1 MDIPKSI
8 RQHVDSCVNSFQDYN
23 ISAEQIYMSKING
36 ELKTGSGLCIKIED
50 TPLNPRKPVESETA
64 LMFVLSDG
72 HYAVKCMAHNGLIS
86 RMFGMDDDKLQDVLR
101 TLTDSLRNGS
111 KISIS
116 GMYQMQGKEKVFMV
130 ENVVPYSNLSDTQLT
145 EHQFREFLSRCR
157 SVGISPID
165 LMMHD
170 QTLWG
175 ELYAHE
181 PIKLAVL
188 LFCLSP
194 NTKQDM
200 LHIGIVTSMGEGKD
214 HLIEKV
220 IQPLVPCGMA
230 SSGKLCTIPGLFG
243 AMSGE
248 DLNSIELGLLPKMNN
263 ERVAVSEFQTWEGDV
278 FGELMNTMANGYYT
292 MQKGQLDV
300 KRESKVNLMFLGN
313 PPATWEEK
321 VKEDGSINKMAMLKS
336 FDPYTYQILSRL
348 TLIFTQ
354 MSLTDE
360 SAEIH
365 IENTILD
372 AMSGVFDQEEVRKR
386 MSTWRSFFRE
396 YLRYVS
402 RIEPEIN
409 GGRGLLQ
416 KTFGEIK
423 STNTFKK
430 AFLARSN
437 KDFRKF
443 QEFVNLCRGLARL
456 DGASRVED
464 EHIAKA
470 RKLFE
475 ISLKTLVSNFNLN
488 QVIQGA
494 DYHLYTL
501 HKELHAGSN
510 KGWFKTWKEIHGAS
524 PKLTKEQLEKMISL
538 GWVEYWDGD
547 QSWQVREILDEPLTP
562 KN

>member
-1 MDIPKSI
+1 
-8 RQHVDSCVNSFQDYN
+8 
-23 ISAEQIYMSKING
+23 MSKING

-50 TPLNPRKPVESETA
+50 TPLNPRKPVETETA
-64 LMFVLSDG
+64 LMFILSDG
-72 HYAVKCMAHNGLIS
+72 HYAVKCMAHNGLRS

-278 FGELMNTMANGYYT
+278 FGELMNTMANGFFT

-313 PPATWEEK
+313 PPSTWEEK

-360 SAEIH
+360 SAEVH

-372 AMSGVFDQEEVRKR
+372 AMSGVFNQEEVKKR

-402 RIEPEIN
+402 RTEPEIN

-423 STNTFKK
+423 RTGTFKK

-475 ISLKTLVSNFNLN
+475 ISLKTLVSNFDLN

-494 DYHLYTL
+494 DYRLYKL
-501 HKELHAGSN
+501 HKELHSGSN
-510 KGWFKTWKEIHGAS
+510 KGWFKTWKEIHEAS
-524 PKLTKEQLEKMISL
+524 PKLTKDQLEKMIGL
-538 GWVEYWDGD
+538 GWVEYWEGD
-547 QSWQVREILDEPLTP
+547 QSWQIREILDEPLTP

>member
-372 AMSGVFDQEEVRKR
+372 AMSGVFNQEEVRKR

-456 DGASRVED
+456 DGAPRVED

-501 HKELHAGSN
+501 HKELHSGSN

>member
-1 MDIPKSI
+1 
-8 RQHVDSCVNSFQDYN
+8 VNSFQDYN

-36 ELKTGSGLCIKIED
+36 AYMTGSGLCIKIED
-50 TPLNPRKPVESETA
+50 TPLNPRKPVETETA
-64 LMFVLSDG
+64 LMFILSDG
-72 HYAVKCMAHNGLIS
+72 HYAVKCMAHNGL
-86 RMFGMDDDKLQDVLR
+86 RARLFGMDDDKLQDTLR

-116 GMYQMQGKEKVFMV
+116 GAYHMQGKEKVFVV

-145 EHQFREFLSRCR
+145 KHQFREFLSCCR
-157 SVGISPID
+157 SAGISPID
-165 LMMHD
+165 LMMND

-243 AMSGE
+243 AMSGD

-278 FGELMNTMANGYYT
+278 FGELMNTMANGFYT
-292 MQKGQLDV
+292 MQKGQLDI

-313 PPATWEEK
+313 PPATWKEETDK
-321 VKEDGSINKMAMLKS
+321 NGKLNKMAMLKS

-354 MSLTDE
+354 MSLTDD
-360 SAEIH
+360 SAEVH

-372 AMSGVFDQEEVRKR
+372 AMSGVFNQEEVKKR
-386 MSTWRSFFRE
+386 MSMWRSFFRE

-402 RIEPEIN
+402 RTEPEIN
-409 GGRGLLQ
+409 GGRRLLQ

-423 STNTFKK
+423 SAQTFKD
-430 AFLARSN
+430 AFLARSS

-443 QEFVNLCRGLARL
+443 QEFVNLCRGMARL

-475 ISLKTLVSNFNLN
+475 ISLKTLVSNFDLN

-494 DYHLYTL
+494 DYHLYKL
-501 HKELHAGSN
+501 HRELHSGSK
-510 KGWFKTWKEIHGAS
+510 KGWFKTWKEIHVAA
-524 PKLTKEQLEKMISL
+524 PKLTKEQLEKMIGL

-547 QSWQVREILDEPLTP
+547 QSWQIREILDEPLIP

>member
-1 MDIPKSI
+1 M
-8 RQHVDSCVNSFQDYN
+8 
-23 ISAEQIYMSKING
+23 
-36 ELKTGSGLCIKIED
+36 TGSGLCIKIED
-50 TPLNPRKPVESETA
+50 TPLNPRKPVETETA
-64 LMFVLSDG
+64 LMFILSDG
-72 HYAVKCMAHNGLIS
+72 HYAVKCMAHNGLRS
-86 RMFGMDDDKLQDVLR
+86 RLFGMDDDKLQDTLR

-116 GMYQMQGKEKVFMV
+116 GSYHMQGKEKVFVV

-145 EHQFREFLSRCR
+145 DHQFREFRSRCR

-165 LMMHD
+165 LMMDD

-181 PIKLAVL
+181 PIKLAVM

-194 NTKQDM
+194 MTKQDM

-263 ERVAVSEFQTWEGDV
+263 ERVAVSEFQTWDGEV
-278 FGELMNTMANGYYT
+278 FGELMNTMANGSYT

-313 PPATWEEK
+313 PPSTWEEK
-321 VKEDGSINKMAMLKS
+321 VDEKTGNINKMAMLKS

-360 SAEIH
+360 SAEVH

-372 AMSGVFDQEEVRKR
+372 AMSGVFNKEEVKKR

-416 KTFGEIK
+416 DTFGEIK
-423 STNTFKK
+423 ATSTFKA
-430 AFLARSN
+430 AFLARSS

-456 DGASRVED
+456 DGAHKVED

-475 ISLKTLVSNFNLN
+475 ISLKTLVSNYNLN
-488 QVIQGA
+488 QVMQGA

-501 HKELHAGSN
+501 HKQLHEGSK
-510 KGWFKTWKEIHGAS
+510 KGWFKTWKEIHEAS
-524 PKLTKEQLEKMISL
+524 PKITKAQLEKMMSM

-547 QSWQVREILDEPLTP
+547 KSWQIREILDDPLTP